1 MSCKGWCCSG
11 ESGVIRSSY
20 DIVEAAGLVAAA
32 KKNGVTIKPTDEV
45 FVINGHRA
53 IGCVRRIR
61 RKLVRLAGCWVHP
74 DERGQGLGERLVRY
88 RVDYAIHHTAAM
100 AIDTFAF
107 RPKLFLKFGF
117 EERNSFKIGTTLL
130 RKVIQR

>member
-1 MSCKGWCCSG
+1 MACKGYCCSG
-11 ESGVIRSSY
+11 ESGVIRSSFE
-20 DIVEAAGLVAAA
+20 IVQAAGIVAAA

-53 IGCVRRIR
+53 VGCVRRIR

-74 DERGQGLGERLVRY
+74 DERGQGLGDKLVRY
-88 RVDYAIHHTAAM
+88 RVDYAIFHTSAM

-107 RPKLFLKFGF
+107 RPKLFLELGF
-117 EERNSFKIGTTLL
+117 EERDNFKIGTTLL
-130 RKVIQR
+130 RKVVKR